1 MPPHYMYF
9 PQNHGNY
16 YFRPYNYHTILHQQQ
31 SVGRYGGDRRNPYD
45 NSLFEQLYEEVN
57 NGGNQEVI
65 AVPNTLS
72 ASPAP
77 RVRENEPA
85 PVLQD
90 DGSNPPKV
98 FIEPVSLESIRAKSS
113 DSTFRVRFITDK

>member
-1 MPPHYMYF
+1 MYF

-45 NSLFEQLYEEVN
+45 NSLFQALYEEVK
-57 NGGNQEVI
+57 NGENQEVI
-65 AVPNTLS
+65 AVPDPLS
-72 ASPAP
+72 AALTP

-85 PVLQD
+85 PVLRD
-90 DGSNPPKV
+90 EGSNPPKV
-98 FIEPVSLESIRAKSS
+98 FIEPVALESIHAKSS
-113 DSTFRVRFITDK
+113 DTAFRVRFITDK